1 MKFNGH
7 RLTQQWWL
15 PFLNEFYATIH
26 KFPYINP
33 LRLFIA
39 LTSNN
44 IETIAAKRDK
54 NDYNLFPRIK
64 TGTRMSSSHFS
75 PTTIFIDLFF
85 FSFKFPL
92 FFLFAFFFLGTAF
105 NDDLIAAAA
114 AGVGDVGLVLGNP
127 LHGRRLA
134 GEFHRHR
141 HAKRK
146 HV

>member
-1 MKFNGH
+1 MFGVGRRRKNYKWGHTRQSDSDDVTYRWRWSSSDISKMKFNGH

-85 FSFKFPL
+85 FLLNSP
-92 FFLFAFFFLGTAF
+92 FFFCLPSSF
-105 NDDLIAAAA
+105 
-114 AGVGDVGLVLGNP
+114 LVL
-127 LHGRRLA
+127 RLTTT
-134 GEFHRHR
+134 
-141 HAKRK
+141 
-146 HV
+146 